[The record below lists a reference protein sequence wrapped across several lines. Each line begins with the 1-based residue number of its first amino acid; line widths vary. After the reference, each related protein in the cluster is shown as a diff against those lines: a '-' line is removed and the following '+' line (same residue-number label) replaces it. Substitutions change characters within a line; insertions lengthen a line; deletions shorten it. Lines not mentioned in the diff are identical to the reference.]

1 MEINAHNKAEY
12 QPAHTAEHLL
22 NQTMVRM
29 FGCERSPRSHVER
42 KKSKLD
48 YELPFCPSPEQVA
61 EVERRVNEQID
72 RHLDVTMEF
81 VARDAVPPEVS
92 LAKLPAA
99 AGQTLRIVRVGDYD
113 VCACLGAHV
122 ANTREVGRFRIS
134 STSWTPRAASDPL
147 GGPLS
152 GAATMG
158 EGTGGGMFRI
168 VFRLD
173 GADPKY

>member
-29 FGCERSPRSHVER
+29 FGCERSQRSHVER

-99 AGQTLRIVRVGDYD
+99 SAPASVPTWRIPARWAASASAPPRGRRVRPPIRS
-113 VCACLGAHV
+113 AARSP
-122 ANTREVGRFRIS
+122 APPRWGRG
-134 STSWTPRAASDPL
+134 RAAARSASSSASTAPTR
-147 GGPLS
+147 S
-152 GAATMG
+152 IEG
-158 EGTGGGMFRI
+158 EARLEYNL
-168 VFRLD
+168 VF
-173 GADPKY
+173 